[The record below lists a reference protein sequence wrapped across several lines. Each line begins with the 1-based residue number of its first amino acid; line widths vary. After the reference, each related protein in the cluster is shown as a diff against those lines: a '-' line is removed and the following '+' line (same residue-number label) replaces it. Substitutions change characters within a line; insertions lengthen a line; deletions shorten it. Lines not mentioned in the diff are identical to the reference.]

1 MSSFY
6 QGRVRQKSISKQHNI
21 SGSHKWLTVIVFRS
35 SATQSGNINKKYQK
49 KNFELKN
56 LITGLTQNP
65 GFEKID
71 FIIRLW
77 MALLEQKLK

>member
-1 MSSFY
+1 MGGFY
-6 QGRVRQKSISKQHNI
+6 QGRVRQKIISKQHNI
-21 SGSHKWLTVIVFRS
+21 SGSRKWLTGIVFRS
-35 SATQSGNINKKYQK
+35 SATQSGNIKKYQK

-77 MALLEQKLK
+77 MAVLEQKLK

>member
-1 MSSFY
+1 MGGFY
-6 QGRVRQKSISKQHNI
+6 QGRVRQKIISKQHNI
-21 SGSHKWLTVIVFRS
+21 SGSRKWLTGIVFRS

-49 KNFELKN
+49 MNFELKN
-56 LITGLTQNP
+56 LITGLTQNT
-65 GFEKID
+65 GFEKIV

>member
-1 MSSFY
+1 MGGFY
-6 QGRVRQKSISKQHNI
+6 QGRVRQKIISKQHNI